1 MSSLDALIQDA
12 DRAVTSFKQL
22 STDDQLGLLWVV
34 YENMGNSITPAAP
47 GAANPQ
53 FTKGLLTR
61 VKDMEQEQQLEF
73 MRDLVEKTST
83 EDTQQYA
90 AYTNDNKLLFWYELA
105 VLMSAGD
112 VIPVPEG
119 YSLSTDAAKVF
130 NTLSTMDFNTQLTV
144 LRDAVV
150 DMGPAS

>member
-1 MSSLDALIQDA
+1 MPSLDALIQEA
-12 DRAVTSFKQL
+12 DKAVKSFKQL
-22 STDDQLGLLWVV
+22 STDEQLGLLWFI
-34 YENMGNSITPAAP
+34 YKEMGNSITPAAP

-53 FTKGLLTR
+53 FTQELLGQ
-61 VKDMEQEQQLEF
+61 VKEMEQEQQLEF

-83 EDTQQYA
+83 EYTRQYT

-105 VLMSAGD
+105 VLMSEGE
-112 VIPVPEG
+112 VIPVPEQ
-119 YSLSTDAAKVF
+119 YSLGDSASKVF
-130 NTLSTMDFNTQLTV
+130 NTISAMDFNTQLTV